1 MNLKNVAKNE
11 FIGLAVKVHD
21 AKNKSLIG
29 IEGKIID
36 ETKNTFKIRTN
47 KKTKIVMKKDV
58 TIDLK
63 IDDNKIRINGEK
75 LVGRPEERIKKKI
88 K

>member
-11 FIGLAVKVHD
+11 FIGLPVKVHD

-29 IEGKIID
+29 IEGKIVD
-36 ETKNTFKIRTN
+36 ETKNTIKI
-47 KKTKIVMKKDV
+47 KTKEKTKTVMKKDV
-58 TIDLK
+58 IIDVK
-63 IDDNKIRINGEK
+63 IEDKKIRINGEK